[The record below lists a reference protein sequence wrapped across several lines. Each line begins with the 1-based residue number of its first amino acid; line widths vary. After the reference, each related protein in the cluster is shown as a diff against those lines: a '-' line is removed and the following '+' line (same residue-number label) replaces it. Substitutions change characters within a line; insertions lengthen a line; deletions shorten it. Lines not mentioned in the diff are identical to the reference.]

1 MRKELYE
8 RLAEVEHERWADWQK
23 YIMSDVF
30 KIVNNEYDIIT
41 LSMPIKQWEEWERLV
56 NTRYKKLTDKEKNSD
71 REQVDRYWHLIE
83 YHIRR
88 RLPTKKRRKK
98 KKI

>member
-30 KIVNNEYDIIT
+30 KIVNKEHDMIT
-41 LSMPIKQWEEWERLV
+41 LSM
-56 NTRYKKLTDKEKNSD
+56 
-71 REQVDRYWHLIE
+71 
-83 YHIRR
+83 
-88 RLPTKKRRKK
+88 
-98 KKI
+98 

>member
-30 KIVNNEYDIIT
+30 KIVNKEHDMIT
-41 LSMPIKQWEEWERLV
+41 LSMPTKQWDEWERLV
-56 NTRYKKLTDKEKNSD
+56 QLPYKKLTDKEKNSD
-71 REQVDRYWHLIE
+71 REQVDRYWQFVE

-88 RLPTKKRRKK
+88 RLDKKSNSRKK
-98 KKI
+98 